1 MDSPAADHSDVI
13 VGSWHLPGPLERV
26 PPIVWAF
33 AFAGLVDAALRAV
46 TVGGV
51 RPFVT
56 PPLEL
61 VFVVLSF
68 LPQAAFLF
76 LPGAVLLGR
85 WTGRRASLVIRG
97 AVLLA
102 LAEVLFVAVFVLGY
116 GIGGESDSPFMLMDR
131 LRGLGSVRL
140 LGAIFALTGAL
151 LVADGVRPERLFV
164 RRPGI
169 RAALAAIA
177 IVTIVGAIARLASLA
192 YPLVQGAQSSGDP
205 FLSGFITVEG
215 LLSEVFGIVTAVTWG
230 VIAWFA
236 TVRLGSGAAP
246 RRRWA
251 LISVGATSISLASA
265 IASLPMA
272 LAYAGMPALLMS
284 QGTALSQLYST
295 INVVGVVCIL
305 AGFAAREAAGVETTS
320 PGKVPQAAES

>member
-1 MDSPAADHSDVI
+1 MDSPAADRSDVI
-13 VGSWHLPGPLERV
+13 VGSWHFPNRIKGV
-26 PPIVWAF
+26 PPLVWAL
-33 AFAGLVDAALRAV
+33 AAATVLDATLRALSFRGV
-46 TVGGV
+46 T
-51 RPFVT
+51 PFVT
-56 PPLEL
+56 SPPEL
-61 VFVVLSF
+61 VLVVLSF

-85 WTGRRASLVIRG
+85 WTGSRGDLVRRG

-116 GIGGESDSPFMLMDR
+116 GIGREADNLYVLTDR
-131 LRGLGSVRL
+131 LRGLRGVGL
-140 LGAIFALTGAL
+140 LGAILALTGAL
-151 LVADGVRPERLFV
+151 LVADGVRPERLLV
-164 RRPGI
+164 KRPGI

-205 FLSGFITVEG
+205 FLSGFITVED
-215 LLSEVFGIVTAVTWG
+215 LLSEVFRIVTAVAWG

-236 TVRLGSGAAP
+236 TVRLGMGAAP

-251 LISVGATSISLASA
+251 LISVGAASISLAGA

-272 LAYAGMPALLMS
+272 LAYAGMPDLLMT
-284 QGTALSQLYST
+284 QGTALIQLYST
-295 INVVGVVCIL
+295 INLVGVVCIL
-305 AGFAAREAAGVETTS
+305 AGFAARDSAGVETVS